1 MSSYYANPSNEG
13 YTYTKKDGLVGGLC
27 TYGVINP
34 ERRIRQTD
42 DGNVWEAIVV
52 GAGYAG
58 LVAARDLVKAGKKTL
73 LIEARDRVGGRTWSA
88 EVNGTTFEMGG
99 TWVSHVHGRLFAEMQ
114 RYGLKDDV
122 SMTRTENGG
131 CDYFTLDTGSGSRK
145 FTHKEAGEMTA
156 KAWGIFINIDG
167 NNGRDI
173 CPLPHST
180 LGNSRVSFSQIQA
193 VDQLSC
199 RDRIDQIKDQLT
211 ADELALLESLVPH
224 CGGGSVENIGFLE
237 MIRAQALQN
246 YDIATFEE
254 VWTLYK
260 IREGQST
267 LARRI
272 FDDATWLGLQ
282 YSFKTPIKSIVEKDG
297 IVSVVTTTDKIHRA
311 KRVVNTIPIA
321 VLPDIQFDPPLSP
334 LRQEAIKVNQV
345 DYLTKIHAE
354 VEGDLRGLRGCTWP
368 GDFLYIYGDGFCA
381 GGKSTRITSFAGD
394 NRGVLDPLK
403 EPEKLEIALK
413 RFHPMEIKKVV
424 FHDWVS
430 DPYAKAGAA
439 WYPAGFL
446 TKYLAELQKR
456 HGNVLM
462 ANADWAFGWKGFIEG
477 AVEQGALAADTILNE
492 IGILGANP
500 SPIPYNSSKL

>member
-1 MSSYYANPSNEG
+1 MAPSYEAKLSQDG
-13 YTYTKKDGLVGGLC
+13 YMYTKGNGLVGGLR
-27 TYGVINP
+27 TYGVIQP
-34 ERRIRQTD
+34 ERKIRQTD
-42 DGNVWEAIVV
+42 EGSIWEAIVI

-58 LVAARDLVKAGKKTL
+58 LTAARDLVKAGKKTL
-73 LIEARDRVGGRTWSA
+73 LLEARDRVGGRTWSA
-88 EVNGTTFEMGG
+88 EVDGTTFEMGG
-99 TWVSHVHGRLFAEMQ
+99 TWVSHVHGRLFAEME

-156 KAWGIFINIDG
+156 RAWRIFIDIDG
-167 NNGRDI
+167 NSGRDI
-173 CPLPHST
+173 CPLPYST
-180 LGNSRVSFSQIQA
+180 LGNFRVSPDKVKA

-199 RDRIDQIKDQLT
+199 RDRIEQIKDQLT

-224 CGGGSVENIGFLE
+224 CGGGSVEDIGFLE
-237 MIRAQALQN
+237 MLRSQALGG

-254 VWTLYK
+254 IWTLYK

-272 FDDATWLGLQ
+272 FDDAVRLGLQ
-282 YSFKTPIKSIVEKDG
+282 YSFKTPVKSIIEEQG
-297 IVSVVTTTDKIHRA
+297 IVSIITTSGEKHRA

-321 VLPDIQFDPPLSP
+321 VLPDIHFDPPLSP
-334 LRQEAIKVNQV
+334 LRQEAIKINQV

-394 NRGVLDPLK
+394 NRGKLDPLK
-403 EPEKLEIALK
+403 EPERLETALQ
-413 RFHPMEIKKVV
+413 RFHPMKIKKVV

-439 WYPAGFL
+439 WYRAGFL

-462 ANADWAFGWKGFIEG
+462 ANADWAHGWKGFIEG
-477 AVEQGALAADTILNE
+477 AIEQGALAADTVLNE
-492 IGILGANP
+492 VGILGANP
-500 SPIPYNSSKL
+500 APEAM